1 MEKVGIIVTLNTH
14 AWLFDLTAASTVNYN
29 MIFCRRSGWHHPFL
43 SNLCFCQSLPCCLRA
58 WNDLFISVCLSV
70 SGFLQIP
77 LNLALVFW
85 SMLTMVSK
93 LFVLSLLNKQ
103 TRTCPL
109 LSNPSLF
116 STLLSLPFLFMTI
129 SSKQSTVLDVFL
141 WSSLYVPE
149 HLFLIRGVEM
159 FVQPPADTLC
169 GLKWKV
175 LRQRNVKAGW
185 FFMIWMQSQKMLAL
199 CHKLSRFFS
208 AFGQQKFWVL
218 RAYMAQEFQSN

>member
-1 MEKVGIIVTLNTH
+1 M
-14 AWLFDLTAASTVNYN
+14 A
-29 MIFCRRSGWHHPFL
+29 
-43 SNLCFCQSLPCCLRA
+43 
-58 WNDLFISVCLSV
+58 
-70 SGFLQIP
+70 
-77 LNLALVFW
+77 
-85 SMLTMVSK
+85 SK

-116 STLLSLPFLFMTI
+116 SPLLSLPFLFMTI
-129 SSKQSTVLDVFL
+129 WREKAVSSKQSTMLDVFL

-149 HLFLIRGVEM
+149 HLFLICGAVM

-169 GLKWKV
+169 GLMWKV
-175 LRQRNVKAGW
+175 LRQRNVKAGC
-185 FFMIWMQSQKMLAL
+185 FLTIWMQSQKMLAL

-218 RAYMAQEFQSN
+218 RNMSQEFHSN